1 MTGSTTRTKKQW
13 RPAGLTFT
21 LETFYKHWIGCYSND
36 IMWCVCLCTHGKSF
50 AKALGKCVWV
60 CLTLSLR
67 SAVYTA
73 VSQRWR
79 LAKHL
84 AEETEESSHRRLEQ
98 HSHTHTHSSP
108 SPLLSRPLWPLVVAC
123 LNPSGLSPVE
133 PVVLWRLWCVMQHKH
148 TAGCE
153 RTTVQ
158 VECSIP
164 PTQSPSTDPWE
175 AENKR

>member
-60 CLTLSLR
+60 LCLTLSLR
-67 SAVYTA
+67 SAVYTV

-84 AEETEESSHRRLEQ
+84 TEETEESSHRRLEQ
-98 HSHTHTHSSP
+98 HSHTHTFI
-108 SPLLSRPLWPLVVAC
+108 PLPAPLSASLASGRCVPKSQWPKPGGASGVVKAVMC
-123 LNPSGLSPVE
+123 NATQTHSGLRTHHSPGGMLHTSHPE
-133 PVVLWRLWCVMQHKH
+133 PLHRPMGGWK
-148 TAGCE
+148 
-153 RTTVQ
+153 
-158 VECSIP
+158 
-164 PTQSPSTDPWE
+164 
-175 AENKR
+175 